1 MLLHDIVGKW
11 YNNVEN
17 LKTTDAE
24 VIRKSAKLVIQNIYY
39 ETIKKTIK
47 DYYDLD
53 ESLYQELK
61 EMKLLP
67 DRSEESYH
75 KLEELYQRGK
85 PFTSEELWFIG
96 SMDVVRLHKFD
107 PSLAQR
113 YMDNFH
119 IFASNS
125 RV

>member
-61 EMKLLP
+61 AMKLLP
-67 DRSEESYH
+67 RPQ
-75 KLEELYQRGK
+75 LRIL
-85 PFTSEELWFIG
+85 P
-96 SMDVVRLHKFD
+96 
-107 PSLAQR
+107 
-113 YMDNFH
+113 
-119 IFASNS
+119 
-125 RV
+125 

>member
-1 MLLHDIVGKW
+1 M
-11 YNNVEN
+11 
-17 LKTTDAE
+17 
-24 VIRKSAKLVIQNIYY
+24 KLS
-39 ETIKKTIK
+39 KKTIK

-96 SMDVVRLHKFD
+96 SMDIVRLQKFD

-113 YMDNFH
+113 FMDM
-119 IFASNS
+119 
-125 RV
+125 